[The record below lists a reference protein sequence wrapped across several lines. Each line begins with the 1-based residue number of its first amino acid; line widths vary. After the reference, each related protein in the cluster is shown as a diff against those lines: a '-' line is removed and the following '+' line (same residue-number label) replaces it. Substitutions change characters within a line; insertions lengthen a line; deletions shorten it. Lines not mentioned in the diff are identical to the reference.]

1 MQWFNNLSLR
11 VKVLIPVI
19 LMATI
24 FSGLVIY
31 NVVLFSKQAAINDQL
46 NDEIQPVMN
55 SLEDA
60 YRDFYQVSTAG
71 YAFILAENNV
81 QAVAQQRFEFEDNA
95 YNAEP
100 RVSKVQILL
109 DAGILDRRFAP
120 YLKKLISDT
129 NVFVSEYEALF
140 ANPQTARQYFA
151 DKEESVTALF
161 TDIRSNLKVILDEI
175 ERLQAQARL
184 DSDQAVKKAELAMEV
199 GTVIAIILALVMAV
213 FVSTLIVGPV
223 LALEKSLAEIAS
235 GDGDLTQRIKVD
247 TVDEIGQLAGSFNR
261 FIERIQGTV
270 TEVIA
275 STAQVREHTSLLTS
289 LAGQITQASLSQQQ
303 ESEMVATAINE
314 MRATSDNVSENAHEA
329 AQATDRSTDEARHA
343 NDGIGL
349 TVTAIEGLAQELV
362 TSEESVHRLTCD
374 VTNIASVLDVI
385 RGIAEQ
391 TNLLALNAAIEAAR
405 AGEQGR
411 GFAVVADEVRSLA
424 SKTQESTGDIQTMIE
439 RLQQGATVMVDA
451 MSSSRTTSNE
461 TIVLVQAASSSL
473 AEITNSITII
483 NDMNAHIATAATE
496 QTAVSE
502 ELNGSIQKIAS
513 DSHKMSDIIKQAE
526 KACLTLEYRCAD
538 LDKAVGKF
546 KV

>member
-1 MQWFNNLSLR
+1 M
-11 VKVLIPVI
+11 
-19 LMATI
+19 
-24 FSGLVIY
+24 
-31 NVVLFSKQAAINDQL
+31 
-46 NDEIQPVMN
+46 
-55 SLEDA
+55 
-60 YRDFYQVSTAG
+60 STAG
-71 YAFILAENNV
+71 YAFILAENNA

-184 DSDQAVKKAELAMEV
+184 DSEQAVKKAELAMEV

-270 TEVIA
+270 TEVIS